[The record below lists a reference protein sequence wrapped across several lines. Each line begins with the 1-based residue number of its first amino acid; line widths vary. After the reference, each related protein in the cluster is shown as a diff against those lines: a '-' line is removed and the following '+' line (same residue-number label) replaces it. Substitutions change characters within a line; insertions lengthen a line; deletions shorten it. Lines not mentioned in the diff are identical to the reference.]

1 MATWSNDSVH
11 QRHSHAQDQ
20 SGGSLIPPRPG
31 SPDNHQMGSV
41 FNSPR
46 ERRLWTWTA
55 VVVVGIYS
63 SLGLARTLA
72 DQLRDR
78 DLVDGVFVFAFG
90 IAVVAVAEVGLRAR
104 PGGLEL
110 GVFLG
115 VVAVYLMVFA
125 RMGIPEERTHLFE
138 YGIVTV
144 LIHEA
149 LRERAANGRGGCA
162 AALLAIGIG
171 SALGV
176 LDELIQGI
184 LPTRVFDPVDLGFN
198 VLAAVMAVSASSS
211 LRWAR
216 TRATDGSR

>member
-1 MATWSNDSVH
+1 MA
-11 QRHSHAQDQ
+11 
-20 SGGSLIPPRPG
+20 I
-31 SPDNHQMGSV
+31 V
-41 FNSPR
+41 FTSPR

-55 VVVVGIYS
+55 VVVFGIYS

-72 DQLRDR
+72 GQLRDR
-78 DLVDGVFVFAFG
+78 DLVDGVFVLAFG
-90 IAVVAVAEVGLRAR
+90 TMVVAVAAVGLRAR

-149 LRERAANGRGGCA
+149 LRERSRNGRRLRTPG
-162 AALLAIGIG
+162 LVAIGIG
-171 SALGV
+171 SALGAF
-176 LDELIQGI
+176 DELIQGV

-198 VLAAVMAVSASSS
+198 LLAAVMAVAASSS

-216 TRATDGSR
+216 YRAIAGPD